1 MNQPTP
7 ARFEYVGYGEL
18 LRTFGHVGLVSFGGP
33 AGQIAL
39 MHRVIVDDKG
49 WLEEKRFL
57 HALNFCMLL
66 PGPEAMQLATYCG
79 WLLRGVPGGLLAGS
93 LFVLPGF
100 IVMLVLS
107 ALYVTFGDVPLV
119 AGLLFGLK
127 AAVLAI
133 VLQALLRVSARA
145 LKGGAA
151 IAMAV
156 AAFAALAVLKLPFP
170 LVIAAAALTGLLF
183 PGAFGQGDA
192 GKIEDRPGGRPW
204 RHLAGVAAGTIA
216 FWMGP
221 VALLIA
227 ALGPGHVYSKIALFF
242 SKTAVVTFGGAYAV
256 LSYVGQ
262 QAVETYRWLTP
273 EEMLT
278 GLGLAETTPGP
289 LILVLVFTGFAGA
302 FRDAG
307 GLDPLL
313 SGMVGAMITLWVTFI
328 PCFIWIFAGAPY
340 VETLRGNR
348 KPASAFAAITAA
360 VVGVIANLSLWFALH
375 VLFAEVGVARIGPL
389 QIWQPEMTGFDWVAG
404 AIAFAAGILLWRGAG
419 LFTVLG
425 LAVVAGVLARLSGL

>member
-133 VLQALLRVSARA
+133 VVQALLRVSARA

-216 FWMGP
+216 FWLAP

-227 ALGPGHVYSKIALFF
+227 ALGPGHVYSEIALFF

-289 LILVLVFTGFAGA
+289 LILVLLFTGFVGA

-307 GLDPLL
+307 GLDPLF
-313 SGMVGAMITLWVTFI
+313 SGMVGAMITVWVTFI

-348 KPASAFAAITAA
+348 KLASAFAAITAA

-389 QIWQPEMTGFDWVAG
+389 QVWQPEMTGFDWVAG

>member
-133 VLQALLRVSARA
+133 VLQALLRVAGRA
-145 LKGGAA
+145 LKGRAA
-151 IAMAV
+151 IATAV

-170 LVIAAAALTGLLF
+170 LVILAAALTGLLF
-183 PGAFGQGDA
+183 PGAFGNGDA

-216 FWMGP
+216 FWMAP

-227 ALGPGHVYSKIALFF
+227 ALGPAHVYSEIALFF

-262 QAVETYRWLTP
+262 QAVETYRWLSP

-289 LILVLVFTGFAGA
+289 LILVLVFTGFVGA

-328 PCFIWIFAGAPY
+328 PCFTWIFAGAPY

-348 KPASAFAAITAA
+348 KLASAFAAITAA

-375 VLFAEVGVARIGPL
+375 VLFAEVAVARIGPL
-389 QIWQPEMTGFDWVAG
+389 QIWQPEMAGFDWVAG

-425 LAVVAGVLARLSGL
+425 LALVAGVLARLSGL